1 MSHTL
6 TRRRGAAAAAVCTA
20 AIGIGLVA
28 APQGSTEPLL
38 PFLPTLQVQGTAGS
52 ESAELLIG
60 RQQFDAARTAPSV
73 VVSPG
78 AYTAAWQSAQSLPT
92 APGAWSEATNKPYN
106 SDATDYRGWH
116 SNSTAGSGLV
126 SGRVVALA
134 VDGTTL
140 YAGAAAGGVFMKSAT
155 TPGAQWESITDSA
168 PQVALSVGD
177 LQVNPADHSLWLS
190 TGEGNTGA
198 TSYVGNGVWRYAGGS
213 WSRVGSTELDSHTS
227 LKVAFD
233 GVGNSYVATSR
244 GLYKHS
250 TSTSTLST
258 PWTLVLRPTTQLSPY
273 DNIVNDVVVQPGTAG
288 KVVLANAAWRGGGTA
303 YNGFYISRNFG
314 AAGSFVKVN
323 PTGAINAKEIGNA
336 SFAYSADGKKLYA
349 VVESTRL
356 YNQAGFGVKSAGTVL
371 AGVYA
376 SSTGV
381 AGPWSLIA
389 DSSKLANSGSALK
402 ISVGGAGYQ
411 PGVQAWYNQFIGVDP
426 NNANHVYLGLEEV
439 YETTNGGSSWKT
451 VGPYWNFYFSC
462 WDIRA
467 TNPPGG
473 CQPTT
478 HSDQHAVAFG
488 NGQVY
493 VGNDGGVYSRKLA
506 AATKWDNHN
515 ATLRSLQYYSVG
527 VGTVAADSVKGN
539 TAGVAVWGGLQDN
552 GQSLQ
557 LPGTNEM
564 VSPFGGDGTDT
575 IVNPANGCEVVEAY
589 VYLSMV
595 KSRNCGYSKGG
606 ATQDTRDDDMVQIT
620 PPSTAGARF
629 VGPFEADAND
639 PKSWVTGGR
648 YVYGNAGKGW
658 DMTSADWVQ
667 LGDQGANPTTGV
679 SRSSTAFASHTAG
692 TAQTV
697 YAAWCGDCN
706 SGTYFDRGIGT
717 NRQADG
723 TLGAWRQLSMTG
735 LPNRYISGVTVD
747 PANAA
752 HVYAVFN
759 GYSRRWNEG
768 PGAGVGH
775 VYESTNGGTTW
786 TLLDGDTA
794 ADGGALPD
802 VPANDL
808 VLRANGTIVVATDL
822 GVFSKAVGQDWKRF
836 GTHAG
841 ASAGLPNTVVLDLVE
856 HSGVIYAATHGRG
869 IWKN

>member
-1 MSHTL
+1 MSHSI
-6 TRRRGAAAAAVCTA
+6 TRRRGAAGATLAAGALALGV
-20 AIGIGLVA
+20 LA
-28 APQGSTEPLL
+28 APQGSSEALL

-60 RQQFDAARTAPSV
+60 RQQFDAARTAPGIV
-73 VVSPG
+73 VAPG
-78 AYTAAWQSAQSLPT
+78 AYTAAWTSAQALPT
-92 APGAWSEATNKPYN
+92 AAGTWSEATNKPYN
-106 SDATDYRGWH
+106 SDATNYRGWH

-126 SGRVVALA
+126 SGRIVALA

-140 YAGAAAGGVFMKSAT
+140 YAGAAAGGVFTKTAT
-155 TPGAQWESITDSA
+155 DPAAQWVSITDNA
-168 PQVALSVGD
+168 PQIALSVGD

-198 TSYVGNGVWRYAGGS
+198 TSYVGNGVWRYAGGT
-213 WSRVGSTELDSHTS
+213 WTRVGGTELDSHTS
-227 LKVAFD
+227 LKIAFD
-233 GVGNSYVATSR
+233 GVGGAYVATSR

-250 TSTSTLST
+250 STTTSGAWS
-258 PWTLVLRPTTQLSPY
+258 PRLVPTAQLTPY
-273 DNIVNDVVVQPGTAG
+273 DNIVNDVVVQPGTQG
-288 KVVLANAAWRGGGTA
+288 RVVLANAAWRGGGTA
-303 YNGFYISRNFG
+303 YNGFYISTNSG
-314 AAGSFVKVN
+314 QSFTKVN
-323 PTGAINAKEIGNA
+323 PTGAINAREIGNA

-356 YNQAGFGVKSAGTVL
+356 YNQAGWGVKSAGTVL
-371 AGVYA
+371 AGVY
-376 SSTGV
+376 SSSAGV

-467 TNPPGG
+467 TNPAGG
-473 CQPTT
+473 CPMTT

-488 NGQVY
+488 NGNVY

-527 VGTVAADSVKGN
+527 VGDVAADATKGN

-557 LPGTNEM
+557 LPGTSEM

-620 PPSTAGARF
+620 PPSTSGARF
-629 VGPFEADAND
+629 VGPFEADVND

-648 YVYGNAGKGW
+648 YVYGNQAKGW
-658 DMTSADWVQ
+658 DMVAADWKQ
-667 LGDQGANPTTGV
+667 LGDQGVNPTTGV
-679 SRSSTAFASHTAG
+679 PRSSTAFASHTAG
-692 TAQTV
+692 SAQTV

-706 SGTYFDRGIGT
+706 SGTAFARGIGT
-717 NRQADG
+717 NRQENG
-723 TLGAWRQLSMTG
+723 TLGAWRQLPLTG

-759 GYSRRWNEG
+759 GYSRKWNEG

-775 VYESTNGGTTW
+775 VYESTNGGNTW
-786 TLLDGDTA
+786 TLLDTA
-794 ADGGALPD
+794 GTVATSDDLPD

-808 VLRANGTIVVATDL
+808 VLRSDGSIVVATDL
-822 GVFSKAVGQDWKRF
+822 GVFSKAPGEGWKRF
-836 GTHAG
+836 GQHAG
-841 ASAGLPNTVVLDLVE
+841 AGAGLPNTVVLDLTE
-856 HSGVIYAATHGRG
+856 HAGVIYAATHGRG
-869 IWKN
+869 IWKI